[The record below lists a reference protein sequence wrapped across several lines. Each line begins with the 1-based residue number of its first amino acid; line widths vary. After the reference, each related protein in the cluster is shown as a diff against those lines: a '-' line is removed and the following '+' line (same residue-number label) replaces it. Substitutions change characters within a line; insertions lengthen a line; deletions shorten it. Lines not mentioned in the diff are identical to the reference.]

1 MIELKDVHKKYKD
14 FCLNVSME
22 VRPGCVTGLIGK
34 NGAGKSTTFKAILG
48 LIQPDSGEARVM
60 GKPADELTAA
70 DKKKIG
76 VTLAESGFSS
86 YFSVKDIVA
95 VLKRMYENF
104 DKTAF
109 LEQCRK
115 FDLPLDKRLSEFS
128 TGMKAKVKVLIAIS
142 HGASLLILDEP
153 TAGLDVMA
161 RNELL
166 DMLRDYMAEDES
178 RSILISSHISSD
190 LEGLCDDLYLIEQ
203 GKMVLHEETDVLLSD
218 YGVLK
223 VNEAQFE
230 KLDRRYLL
238 CWKKETF
245 GYQCLTKERQYYLE
259 NYPEIVVEKSNID
272 DVLVLMTGGI
282 RA

>member
-1 MIELKDVHKKYKD
+1 MIELEKVKKEYKD
-14 FCLNVSME
+14 FCLDVSLE

-48 LIQPDSGEARVM
+48 LIHLDSGVAKVL
-60 GKPADELTAA
+60 GKTSDELTASDRA
-70 DKKKIG
+70 KIG

-86 YFSVKDIVA
+86 YFCVKDIVA
-95 VLKRMYENF
+95 VLKRLYESF
-104 DKTAF
+104 DEKAF

-115 FDLPLDKRLSEFS
+115 FELPVDKRLSEFS
-128 TGMKAKVKVLIAIS
+128 TGMKAKLKVLVAIS

-153 TAGLDVMA
+153 TSGLDVMA

-166 DMLRDYMAEDES
+166 DILRDYMSEDEN

-190 LEGLCDDLYLIEQ
+190 LEGLCDDLYLIDQ
-203 GKMVLHEETDVLLSD
+203 GKIILHEDTDVLLSN

-223 VNEAQFE
+223 VDAAQFE

-238 CWKKETF
+238 CWKKEAF
-245 GYQCLTKERQYYLE
+245 GYQCLTKEKQYYME
-259 NYPEIVVEKSNID
+259 NYPDIVIEKGNID
-272 DVLVLMTGGI
+272 DAMVLMIGGT

>member
-1 MIELKDVHKKYKD
+1 MIELEKVKKEYKD
-14 FCLNVSME
+14 FCLDVSME

-48 LIQPDSGEARVM
+48 LIHPDSGVAKVL
-60 GKPADELTAA
+60 GKTSDELTASDRA
-70 DKKKIG
+70 KIG

-86 YFSVKDIVA
+86 YFCVKDIVA
-95 VLKRMYENF
+95 VLKRLYESF
-104 DKTAF
+104 DEKAF

-115 FDLPLDKRLSEFS
+115 FELPVDKRLSEFS
-128 TGMKAKVKVLIAIS
+128 TGMKAKLKVLVAIS

-153 TAGLDVMA
+153 TSGLDVMA

-166 DMLRDYMAEDES
+166 DILRDYMSEDEN

-190 LEGLCDDLYLIEQ
+190 LEGLCDDLYLIDQ
-203 GKMVLHEETDVLLSD
+203 GKIILHEDTDVLLSN

-223 VNEAQFE
+223 VDAAQFE

-238 CWKKETF
+238 CWKKEAF
-245 GYQCLTKERQYYLE
+245 GYQCLTKEKQYYME
-259 NYPEIVVEKSNID
+259 NYPGIVIEKGNID
-272 DVLVLMTGGI
+272 DAMVLMIGGT

>member
-128 TGMKAKVKVLIAIS
+128 TGMKAKLKVLIAIS

-238 CWKKETF
+238 CWKKEAF

-259 NYPEIVVEKSNID
+259 NYPAIVVEKSNID

>member
-1 MIELKDVHKKYKD
+1 MIELEKVKKEYKD
-14 FCLNVSME
+14 FCLDVSLE
-22 VRPGCVTGLIGK
+22 VRSGCVTGLIGK

-48 LIQPDSGEARVM
+48 LIHLDSGVAKVL
-60 GKPADELTAA
+60 GKTSDELTASDRA
-70 DKKKIG
+70 KIG

-86 YFSVKDIVA
+86 YFCVKDIVA
-95 VLKRMYENF
+95 VLKRLYESF
-104 DKTAF
+104 DEKAF

-115 FDLPLDKRLSEFS
+115 FELPVDKRLSEFS
-128 TGMKAKVKVLIAIS
+128 TGMKAKLKVLVAIS

-153 TAGLDVMA
+153 TSGLDVMA

-166 DMLRDYMAEDES
+166 DILRDYMSEDEN

-190 LEGLCDDLYLIEQ
+190 LEGLCDDLYLIDQ
-203 GKMVLHEETDVLLSD
+203 GKIILHEDTDVLLSN

-223 VNEAQFE
+223 VDAAQFE

-238 CWKKETF
+238 CWKKEAF
-245 GYQCLTKERQYYLE
+245 GYQCLTKEKQYYME
-259 NYPEIVVEKSNID
+259 NYPDIVIEKGNID
-272 DVLVLMTGGI
+272 DAMVLMIGGT

>member
-128 TGMKAKVKVLIAIS
+128 TGMKAKLKVLIAIS

-238 CWKKETF
+238 CWKKEAF

-259 NYPEIVVEKSNID
+259 NYPGIVVEKSNID

>member
-128 TGMKAKVKVLIAIS
+128 TGMKAKLKVLIAIS

-238 CWKKETF
+238 CWKKEAF